1 MYYENRKEKIL
12 GGLKDTV
19 ITIVLI
25 AGIVFGLDLFFKK
38 QDCVTGKQPGTIKY
52 RVYYTPDNIKEYQ
65 VLNVYG
71 YNVYSSRGSNSISV
85 VKGNVSTWI
94 PILKHVALSEVAVE
108 TTAPVEFLGFWQ

>member
-1 MYYENRKEKIL
+1 VYYKSRKEKIL
-12 GGLKDTV
+12 DCLKDV
-19 ITIVLI
+19 IIPIVLV

-52 RVYYTPDNIKEYQ
+52 CVYYTPDDIKEYQ

-94 PILKHVALSEVAVE
+94 PILKHVALEEVAVE
-108 TTAPVEFLGFWQ
+108 TTAPIEFLGFWR

>member
-1 MYYENRKEKIL
+1 MYYENRKKIL
-12 GGLKDTV
+12 DGLKNVV
-19 ITIVLI
+19 IPVVLV
-25 AGIVFGLDLFFKK
+25 AGTVFGLDLFFQK

-94 PILKHVALSEVAVE
+94 PILKHVALEEVAVE
-108 TTAPVEFLGFWQ
+108 TTAPVEFLGFWR

>member
-1 MYYENRKEKIL
+1 MYYESRKEKIL
-12 GGLKDTV
+12 GCLRDVV
-19 ITIVLI
+19 IPVVLV
-25 AGIVFGLDLFFKK
+25 AGIVFGFDLFFQK

-94 PILKHVALSEVAVE
+94 PILKHVALEEVAIE
-108 TTAPVEFLGFWQ
+108 TTAPVEFLGFWR